1 MSKYKDLIKNLDN
14 TRYYM
19 KEFHIYGFKTCNDLK
34 DKSSRTYSNEKR
46 RIESWLND
54 TNNNTLIIED
64 NFTSKGKSCFISL
77 NCGSIYSNPLYK
89 AYQYK
94 SFSDKNVLLHFYLL
108 DILNTY
114 GKLSIMD
121 IEDKLSSEYAPDV
134 EFSSQTVRNKLNDYT
149 NLGIIVKEKLN
160 YKDFYSLA
168 KPLDFIQNQEF
179 VNAIKFHS
187 MSSPFGV
194 IGYFI
199 LNQLGTKNDVFL
211 IKHNYIVHTLEDTIL
226 IDLLKAINEHKSVD
240 ILHFGRKKN
249 EIRFIGI
256 PLKILVSTQTG
267 RRYLILYNQ
276 KRFKSI
282 RLDYIRSIE
291 ILETVQDYDS
301 YYKMLER
308 NLKKCWGT
316 SFGND
321 RHGYIT
327 FNIKIDL
334 PNENYVLNRLIRECR
349 NGIIKQV
356 SNDIFS
362 CTINTFDIN
371 ETKKWIRSF
380 TGRITYIDS
389 SEKDIVNEF
398 YEEIGKMYRM
408 YDD

>member
-1 MSKYKDLIKNLDN
+1 
-14 TRYYM
+14 M
-19 KEFHIYGFKTCNDLK
+19 KEFHIYGFKTCNDLNN
-34 DKSSRTYSNEKR
+34 KSSRTYSNEKR

-54 TNNNTLIIED
+54 TNNNDLIMED
-64 NFTSKGKSCFISL
+64 NFTSKGKNCFISL
-77 NCGSIYSNPLYK
+77 NCGSVYSNPLYK

-114 GKLSIMD
+114 EKLSLMD
-121 IEDKLSSEYAPDV
+121 IEDKLSTDYALDV
-134 EFSSQTVRNKLNDYT
+134 DFSTQTIRNKLNDYADI
-149 NLGIIVKEKLN
+149 GIISKERLN

-168 KPLDFIQNQEF
+168 KPLDFIHNKEF

-187 MSSPFGV
+187 MASPFGV

-199 LNQLGTKNDVFL
+199 LNQLGTKNDIFL

-226 IDLLKAINEHKSVD
+226 IDLLKAINEHNSIE
-240 ILHFGRKKN
+240 ILHLGKKKN
-249 EIRFIGI
+249 EVKFSGI

-276 KRFKSI
+276 KRFKSF
-282 RLDYIRSIE
+282 RLDYIRSVE
-291 ILETVQDYDS
+291 ILESISNYNN
-301 YYKMLER
+301 YYNMLEK

-327 FNIKIDL
+327 FNVKINL
-334 PNENYVLNRLIRECR
+334 PNEQYVLNRLIRECR
-349 NGIIKQV
+349 NGIVEQV
-356 SNDIFS
+356 SSDVFS
-362 CTINTFDIN
+362 CTIHAFDIN
-371 ETKKWIRSF
+371 ETKKWVRSF
-380 TGRITYIDS
+380 IGRITYIDS
-389 SEKDIVNEF
+389 SEKDIVNDF
-398 YEEIGKMYRM
+398 YEQISKMYKM